1 MCSAAVPILPS
12 VLNSTSGQ
20 EEHLPLIGIDPAR
33 FVIRSV
39 GFFIAQVSHR
49 ISLCA
54 IPVDFKL
61 HHYQNFPVIDAPSL
75 SLYTQI
81 SEERVA
87 RVWPVAKGECEPHRN
102 CQQHKTGNPD

>member
-33 FVIRSV
+33 FVITSV

-61 HHYQNFPVIDAPSL
+61 HHYRIFWRLSGALTITAHGPVLTVSMRALRRGACWHFLP
-75 SLYTQI
+75 
-81 SEERVA
+81 
-87 RVWPVAKGECEPHRN
+87 
-102 CQQHKTGNPD
+102 